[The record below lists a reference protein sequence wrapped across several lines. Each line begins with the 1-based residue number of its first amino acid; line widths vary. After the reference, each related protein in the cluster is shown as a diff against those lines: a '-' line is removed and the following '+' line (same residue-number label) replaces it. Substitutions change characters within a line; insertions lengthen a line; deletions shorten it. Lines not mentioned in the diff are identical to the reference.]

1 MNIKCD
7 NLNEALEKGK
17 KIGYNKAIDDFIE
30 KLELKYLGVH
40 PNELYERYYPREICK
55 QIKEIAKQLKRSEN
69 MFQMSSIDFNKCMV
83 LFDEH
88 SQRGIFKL
96 SKEQIEYIKKILD
109 SYLDLQLTLIYYDVK
124 SVGELEEY
132 TRSLEEKLKNIKE
145 NISIV
150 NNYLKEV

>member
-1 MNIKCD
+1 MKEWEIMFNI
-7 NLNEALEKGK
+7 
-17 KIGYNKAIDDFIE
+17 
-30 KLELKYLGVH
+30 
-40 PNELYERYYPREICK
+40 
-55 QIKEIAKQLKRSEN
+55 
-69 MFQMSSIDFNKCMV
+69 SSNDFNKCMV

-88 SQRGIFKL
+88 SQSGIFKF
-96 SKEQIEYIKKILD
+96 SKEQIEYIKNVLD

-132 TRSLEEKLKNIKE
+132 TRSIEEKLKNIKE